1 MLKKP
6 KQQTKTPSI
15 IHLKY
20 KPAISEFKGHN
31 MQFSLTDQNITRVT
45 SSLDSSVD
53 SCYVTRTQRCLGNN
67 RMEAGAPHQL
77 QTLARWNAR
86 THGKPGAEI
95 LRDSCVGEPQPHP

>member
-67 RMEAGAPHQL
+67 RMEAGGAPSTSNPGQMECEDPWE
-77 QTLARWNAR
+77 ARGGD
-86 THGKPGAEI
+86 T
-95 LRDSCVGEPQPHP
+95 